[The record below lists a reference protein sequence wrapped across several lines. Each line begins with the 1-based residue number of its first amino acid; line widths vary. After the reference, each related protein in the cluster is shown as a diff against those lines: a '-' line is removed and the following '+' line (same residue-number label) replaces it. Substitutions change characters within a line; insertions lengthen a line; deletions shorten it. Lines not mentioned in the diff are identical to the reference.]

1 MMARVLVRLLLL
13 TLLFTFSS
21 ALIMLFGRFC
31 RRQCG
36 GLLRL
41 LWMMV
46 LVLALLPLSLD
57 VMLANRDAWQ
67 KAEVP
72 SSETAAPDSLE
83 TETRSDGAQLY
94 RKTGADGGKAPMDAE
109 LVRVE
114 KFLRGEQSGI
124 LSMVA
129 VALVLVWAVGGIL
142 LGVRRVV
149 SGVRLRRRLGA
160 VLRVSEEETRKWE
173 ALFRQCRVQAGGMAK
188 RARLVI
194 SKETIPCAPCMVGIF
209 RPTVYVCARQ
219 LTDGTTARCIF
230 AHELQHA
237 RHLDGALRMLGALV
251 QYVHWFNPIAYPA
264 LACVVRDTELACDSE
279 TVRMLGAD
287 GLVPYMETLL
297 SVAAGDSAHS
307 RGDAVLCM
315 RETNSKNM
323 MKRRYRNMTGKKLGF
338 FGKAMAGCMAL
349 LMVLACVGCAVVT
362 GIGKE
367 QETLHLLTPLTEDI
381 VRSYYGLH
389 ADEAITQEMLDG
401 ITSLTV
407 VRNTL
412 LERVY
417 AGEAAAE
424 LADMDKSMVE
434 ALIGSPSVPDLAT
447 ICGRVYLN
455 CYVNTDSMDANEY
468 GYHLAQYIGEGDVP
482 EVMRAPYFEGVVFD
496 KVKVALGENCFW
508 TNRFRAYYLLMDAT
522 ALGENDKARG
532 AMYDAHPITRRF
544 VVYLFDPTSSE
555 LEHAVVMLVL
565 ARAGA
570 LDAYTLENDVVDLS
584 VFEVFPNL
592 GEVKLVGL
600 TGK

>member
-1 MMARVLVRLLLL
+1 
-13 TLLFTFSS
+13 
-21 ALIMLFGRFC
+21 
-31 RRQCG
+31 
-36 GLLRL
+36 
-41 LWMMV
+41 
-46 LVLALLPLSLD
+46 
-57 VMLANRDAWQ
+57 
-67 KAEVP
+67 
-72 SSETAAPDSLE
+72 
-83 TETRSDGAQLY
+83 
-94 RKTGADGGKAPMDAE
+94 
-109 LVRVE
+109 
-114 KFLRGEQSGI
+114 
-124 LSMVA
+124 
-129 VALVLVWAVGGIL
+129 
-142 LGVRRVV
+142 
-149 SGVRLRRRLGA
+149 
-160 VLRVSEEETRKWE
+160 
-173 ALFRQCRVQAGGMAK
+173 
-188 RARLVI
+188 
-194 SKETIPCAPCMVGIF
+194 
-209 RPTVYVCARQ
+209 
-219 LTDGTTARCIF
+219 
-230 AHELQHA
+230 
-237 RHLDGALRMLGALV
+237 
-251 QYVHWFNPIAYPA
+251 
-264 LACVVRDTELACDSE
+264 
-279 TVRMLGAD
+279 
-287 GLVPYMETLL
+287 
-297 SVAAGDSAHS
+297 
-307 RGDAVLCM
+307 
-315 RETNSKNM
+315 
-323 MKRRYRNMTGKKLGF
+323 MTGKKLGF

>member
-1 MMARVLVRLLLL
+1 MMARILVRLLLL

-21 ALIMLFGRFC
+21 ALVMLFGRFC

-36 GLLRL
+36 GLLRF
-41 LWMMV
+41 LWAIV

-57 VMLANRDAWQ
+57 VTLADRDAWQ
-67 KAEVP
+67 KAEVLP
-72 SSETAAPDSLE
+72 SEAVTSASSETEPG
-83 TETRSDGAQLY
+83 SDGAQLY
-94 RKTGADGGKAPMDAE
+94 RKPQADGERAPMGAE

-114 KFLRGEQSGI
+114 KFLRGEKGGVLSVAAAI
-124 LSMVA
+124 L
-129 VALVLVWAVGGIL
+129 LFVWAGGGIL
-142 LGVRRVV
+142 LGIRQVV

-160 VLRVSEEETRKWE
+160 VLRASEEETRKWE
-173 ALFRQCRVQAGGMAK
+173 ALFCQCRVQAGGMAK
-188 RARLVI
+188 RARLVV
-194 SKETIPCAPCMVGIF
+194 SKETIPCAPCMVGVF
-209 RPTVYVCARQ
+209 RPTVYVCVRQ
-219 LTDGTTARCIF
+219 LTDETTARCIF

-251 QYVHWFNPIAYPA
+251 QCVHWFNPIAYPT

-279 TVRMLGAD
+279 TVRMLGTD

-297 SVAAGDSAHS
+297 SVAVGDSAHS

-315 RETNSKNM
+315 RETNGKNM

-338 FGKAMAGCMAL
+338 FGKAMVGCMAL
-349 LMVLACVGCAVVT
+349 LMVLACVGCAMVT

-367 QETLHLLTPLTEDI
+367 QGTLHLLTPLTEDI
-381 VRSYYGLH
+381 VRSYYGLR

-407 VRNTL
+407 ARNTL

-417 AGEAAAE
+417 AGEDAAE
-424 LADMDKSMVE
+424 LADMDKSMAE
-434 ALIGSPSVPDLAT
+434 ALPDSPSVPDLAA

-455 CYVNTDSMDANEY
+455 CYVNTDSMDTNEY
-468 GYHLAQYIGEGDVP
+468 GYYLAQYIGDGDVP

-496 KVKVALGENCFW
+496 KVKVALGENRFQ

-522 ALGENDKARG
+522 DLGKNDKARG
-532 AMYDAHPITRRF
+532 AMYDDHPITRRF
-544 VVYLFDPTSSE
+544 AVYLFDPTASE
-555 LEHAVVMLVL
+555 LEHAAVMLTL
-565 ARAGA
+565 IRSGA
-570 LDAYTLENDVVDLS
+570 LDVYTLENDALDLS

-592 GEVKLVGL
+592 GEVKLLGL
-600 TGK
+600 TAK